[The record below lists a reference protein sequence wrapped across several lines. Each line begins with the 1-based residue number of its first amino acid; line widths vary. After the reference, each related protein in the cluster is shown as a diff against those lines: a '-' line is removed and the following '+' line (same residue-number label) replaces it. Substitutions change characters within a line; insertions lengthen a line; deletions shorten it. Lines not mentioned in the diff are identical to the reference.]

1 MAFKQLT
8 IMINHNQSW
17 LWLISIIMIN
27 RDNSGLFFCVNQ
39 PVYQLCI
46 RANIVNGRLI
56 NALKCNNILKN
67 FAIFLYIQTYRSWR
81 VCPWQRR
88 WRSSCSSSVRSTRW
102 WKRRRRRSHRY
113 QTWVQVKFSNRWK
126 SFNFW
131 FHRMALR
138 VFFVLFFSLFEYK
151 TQLVW
156 QSLLGSWKAS
166 NVTSEW
172 TSQSGGVVSVDLCG
186 AVAQMLLVLSCCS
199 TKTLWLWSHCRPKSN
214 PGHFHV
220 RSDIRNV
227 CNVFPAPWTW
237 SGPRSALTK
246 AVVQWRSHW
255 DYDMNH
261 QAKKFINQIL
271 AK

>member
-1 MAFKQLT
+1 MSKEEAMAAYVDEMKLVSVLTQVLQKKTFLKIPLKIMAFKQLT

-113 QTWVQVKFSNRWK
+113 QTWVQVKF
-126 SFNFW
+126 
-131 FHRMALR
+131 
-138 VFFVLFFSLFEYK
+138 Y
-151 TQLVW
+151 QLM
-156 QSLLGSWKAS
+156 
-166 NVTSEW
+166 EI
-172 TSQSGGVVSVDLCG
+172 
-186 AVAQMLLVLSCCS
+186 
-199 TKTLWLWSHCRPKSN
+199 
-214 PGHFHV
+214 F
-220 RSDIRNV
+220 
-227 CNVFPAPWTW
+227 
-237 SGPRSALTK
+237 
-246 AVVQWRSHW
+246 
-255 DYDMNH
+255 
-261 QAKKFINQIL
+261 
-271 AK
+271 